1 MELAKLLIKL
11 FYLVVIYLICFMILK
26 SQTPLTSTNL
36 YVISLLVSILIMY
49 FTFDLVYN
57 FLVNSEIIFKSNSE
71 GGRSGGG
78 GGRQQSRSRIE
89 SDESTNVNK
98 SNQSSQD
105 YNMSHSH
112 QFIQDQ
118 VFFLIIIYKNASGWS
133 SII

>member
-89 SDESTNVNK
+89 SDESTNVNI

-118 VFFLIIIYKNASGWS
+118 VFN
-133 SII
+133 

>member
-71 GGRSGGG
+71 GGGNDGGG
-78 GGRQQSRSRIE
+78 NSGRKQSRNRVE
-89 SDESTNVNK
+89 VDESTNVNK

-118 VFFLIIIYKNASGWS
+118 VFN
-133 SII
+133 